1 MKRMNNWLAQIR
13 TRSRRKHILHCTHAK
28 IIVHVS
34 PVAGWQQAV
43 SWTTWPHLQFTPA
56 MARYIFFFCHG
67 IQRFC
72 PQWDAVAEKV
82 TGKWTAVKR
91 AKLCLQDQ
99 VETIGT
105 TSAGEIGL
113 DQLHW
118 TWYVAEPVQS
128 QTELFPWLW
137 LKKGRKVSKTWW
149 SEWIIGWHKLEQEAG
164 GNTSFTALMRRL
176 LFMSHRCWVAT
187 GCLLDNLASSPIHPG
202 KAASECRWEQWAPSR
217 MLLGSRFFSI
227 SQLEHSPPNG
237 HLISPS
243 RHLIF
248 FGSKLALHFNYGRRL
263 CSSSP
268 RCGSRLVNRHS

>member
-176 LFMSHRCWVAT
+176 LFMSHR
-187 GCLLDNLASSPIHPG
+187 
-202 KAASECRWEQWAPSR
+202 
-217 MLLGSRFFSI
+217 LLGGNRLSPR
-227 SQLEHSPPNG
+227 QLG
-237 HLISPS
+237 LIS
-243 RHLIF
+243 
-248 FGSKLALHFNYGRRL
+248 N
-263 CSSSP
+263 SP
-268 RCGSRLVNRHS
+268 RQSSIGMPMRTMGSFAYAIGKSFFFNFTIGTFTSQRSLDFTFQAFDFFWIQVSPSF